1 MVRPLSMSR
10 RRLPTARY
18 ASALLGLVLVASAA
32 QVALAQQ
39 ALPAAAAAHDA
50 EAERW
55 IDPDADRLLRQMFDY
70 LDSLPAFTVE
80 AKNTEEI
87 VLVNGQKLSFEA
99 SSHVTVER
107 PNRVRSRRIGVLDEV
122 DFYYDGTLITLH
134 VKDGDIDYYAT
145 APMPNDLD
153 GALDA
158 LREGLSIEIPGA
170 DFLYSDGYAG
180 MTWDLTEARYLG
192 LESLGSVSAHHLA
205 FRTPSIDFQLWVGDG
220 DRPLPYKYI
229 ITTKWTTGA
238 PQFGIEFSNWNVSP
252 QIDEAA
258 FTFTPP
264 PGARQIEF
272 AALPT
277 SGSPAGTL

>member
-1 MVRPLSMSR
+1 M
-10 RRLPTARY
+10 ARY
-18 ASALLGLVLVASAA
+18 AAALLALVVAASAS

-39 ALPAAAAAHDA
+39 ALPAAAAAF
-50 EAERW
+50 EPEVERW
-55 IDPDADRLLRQMFDY
+55 IDPAADRLLRQMFDY
-70 LDSLPAFTVE
+70 LGSLPAFTVE

-87 VLVNGQKLSFEA
+87 ILVNGQKLDFEA
-99 SSHVTVER
+99 SSHVTVQR
-107 PNRVRSRRIGVLDEV
+107 PNRLRSRRIGVLDEV
-122 DFYYDGTLITLH
+122 DFYYDGAAITLR
-134 VKDGDIDYYAT
+134 VKDGDVDYYAT

-158 LREGLSIEIPGA
+158 IRGSLSLEIPGA

-180 MTWDLTEARYLG
+180 MTWDLTAARYVG
-192 LESLGSVSAHHLA
+192 LESLGSVRAHHLA

-220 DRPLPYKYI
+220 DRPLPHKYI

-238 PQFGIEFSNWNVSP
+238 PQFGVEFSNWNVSP
-252 QIDEAA
+252 QTDEAA

-272 AALPT
+272 VAM
-277 SGSPAGTL
+277 PASDAIR

>member
-1 MVRPLSMSR
+1 MARPLAMSR
-10 RRLPTARY
+10 HRAPTASY
-18 ASALLGLVLVASAA
+18 AAALLALMVVAGAT

-39 ALPAAAAAHDA
+39 ALPPAAAGFEP

-55 IDPDADRLLRQMFDY
+55 IDPEADRLLRRMFDY

-99 SSHVTVER
+99 VSHVTVER

-122 DFYYDGTLITLH
+122 DFYYDGTAITLS
-134 VKDGDIDYYAT
+134 VQDGDLDYYAT

-158 LREGLSIEIPGA
+158 LREGLSLEIPGA

-192 LESLGSVSAHHLA
+192 LESLGGVSAHHLA
-205 FRTPSIDFQLWVGDG
+205 FRTPSIDFQLWIGDG

-252 QIDEAA
+252 QIDETA

-264 PGARQIEF
+264 PGA
-272 AALPT
+272 LPIDFMAVPAPDT
-277 SGSPAGTL
+277 AAGTR